1 MEKFSVK
8 KPFTVLV
15 GVVMVLLLGFVALSH
30 MQTNLLPD
38 ISTPYLM
45 VVTVYPGASPERVES
60 EVSDVMENALGTVAG
75 VDTITATSAENYSLL
90 LMKFSEGT
98 DMNSTMVKVSNKVD
112 QTVSSLPSS
121 CLTPSIIEYS
131 MNMNAFMTVAISREG
146 SDVYDLSD
154 FVSSTL
160 VPYVERK
167 GGVSSVSANGLIEK
181 MVQVQL
187 SQSKID
193 VINEKLLETIDV
205 QLAAAHEQLEAAQA
219 QIEAGRK
226 EYEKQLKNY
235 GDMVSDTVMAQ
246 MGTEVG
252 AAVTTVRDK
261 AQALLDSVNQLIA
274 VVNEPEIQQ
283 ALIEVRDGLQHV
295 VDQFNETGMRDIDA
309 LISIIGELRDITDKL
324 TVALQQLQNRLNLET
339 GADGSTAE
347 DLAGNLEVQQ
357 SMSTIY
363 KTLED
368 TIKAMDNVPELMN
381 TFSQALGSYSSQQLS
396 AYMKFTEAREMLN
409 NYQTQ
414 YDEANAQYEAAK
426 NAEAEAR
433 RAYLA
438 AHSAASASGE
448 GAALDAMTEEL
459 ARKKSALDAAA
470 RRAAGAEA
478 AANKVTAL
486 LQSLGRGGFAIEKTL
501 WPEALRAETLSG
513 LTDALSGVEKPLEEQ
528 YFAARQAVA
537 DLLREQGAKRAELDA
552 VSGGK
557 WVYPH
562 GDAATRVR
570 DAVNAE
576 LQSRGMTPDAKIF
589 CELLAV
595 EDESWQDCVE
605 ACLGDRRFDILVPPA
620 HYAAAKSAFVAL
632 KDKVGPISLL
642 DTPGIRKANR
652 RTDKIAPDSLAA
664 QVTSENPLAAQYAE
678 TILGRI
684 VCCDTPDTL
693 EQYPDSATRDLLRH
707 HPFRLERL
715 RAPQR
720 YIGLDARRTRA
731 EALTAELE
739 ALAERRRTAEQT
751 EKTLKAAYD
760 QYQNALRGKTLE
772 ELGALWDS
780 RAALT
785 AARQAYTA
793 QEQQLADCRENPMLQ
808 QLYKEEEAREKAW
821 DAARAAVEQVGGDI
835 RVCQKQLASCEAERK
850 KAVETAQTSADAANA
865 FFAKYPLLEPLARE
879 RWAALSG
886 PDKAKPDR
894 AVAQAAEK
902 AQTKLDEA
910 LQLYLTGTLEP
921 AQKAYNERYVCDY
934 PLGLAGVEQYR
945 TQYESL
951 VRIDL
956 ERYAAR
962 LEQAQKD
969 CKDRFRKDIL
979 FRMKDDIFNAR
990 RQFRE
995 LNKVMEQL
1003 TYGEEVYRFELEP
1016 SRDPQ
1021 LAAFYQVIV
1030 DKGNQ
1035 QMTDSDSLDNIAAT
1049 ADPVYERQVDEL
1061 MEKIMADVDENTRA
1075 RQEGRRPEGVTLSDY
1090 VDYRTYLDYDIK
1102 VTNTV
1107 SGQQADLSRV
1117 SRDSSG
1123 GENQAPFYVA
1133 ICASLLQIYQKSENS
1148 IRLVLLDEAF
1158 SKMTSDRIR
1167 PMMELF
1173 RRLQLQVLLI
1183 STVEKSTAI
1192 QPYCDITYSI
1202 VRHGD
1207 ANAIAP
1213 FYRLMPPA
1221 PEAEEAQKEHEDE

>member
-1 MEKFSVK
+1 MIELKRLKLINWHNFENVTFDCARLTYMIGVNAVGKTTILDAIRYCLTTNRNFNALGNKKSGRTLQGSVHAKQRGENAYRRPGHTVAYIGAEFWDSVK
-8 KPFTVLV
+8 RTPFVIAV
-15 GVVMVLLLGFVALSH
+15 
-30 MQTNLLPD
+30 
-38 ISTPYLM
+38 
-45 VVTVYPGASPERVES
+45 RVES
-60 EVSDVMENALGTVAG
+60 EGPMQELHPGDQTWYLSEDGITLEQLPFIDPRTGAPSAKEDFKPETGRLSYTRSPSEARDRICRALGIGRASSPLG
-75 VDTITATSAENYSLL
+75 K
-90 LMKFSEGT
+90 KF
-98 DMNSTMVKVSNKVD
+98 
-112 QTVSSLPSS
+112 
-121 CLTPSIIEYS
+121 
-131 MNMNAFMTVAISREG
+131 
-146 SDVYDLSD
+146 
-154 FVSSTL
+154 
-160 VPYVERK
+160 
-167 GGVSSVSANGLIEK
+167 
-181 MVQVQL
+181 
-187 SQSKID
+187 
-193 VINEKLLETIDV
+193 NEV
-205 QLAAAHEQLEAAQA
+205 F
-219 QIEAGRK
+219 
-226 EYEKQLKNY
+226 
-235 GDMVSDTVMAQ
+235 Q
-246 MGTEVG
+246 MGTSMDEIPNFREFLYQYILPQPELDLDALQGDRLELENLHAVLAEAQTRANALEEIVNFGREAAEKQTQTLVNRG
-252 AAVTTVRDK
+252 AA
-261 AQALLDSVNQLIA
+261 LLA
-274 VVNEPEIQQ
+274 R
-283 ALIEVRDGLQHV
+283 AAA
-295 VDQFNETGMRDIDA
+295 DA
-309 LISIIGELRDITDKL
+309 GEDATWQGHLE
-324 TVALQQLQNRLNLET
+324 AGNRQLET
-339 GADGSTAE
+339 
-347 DLAGNLEVQQ
+347 L
-357 SMSTIY
+357 
-363 KTLED
+363 
-368 TIKAMDNVPELMN
+368 
-381 TFSQALGSYSSQQLS
+381 
-396 AYMKFTEAREMLN
+396 
-409 NYQTQ
+409 
-414 YDEANAQYEAAK
+414 NAQYEAAK

-438 AHSAASASGE
+438 AHGAAGDSGA
-448 GAALDAMTEEL
+448 GRALDALTEEL

-486 LQSLGRGGFAIEKTL
+486 LQSLGRSGFAIGKDL
-501 WPEALRAETLSG
+501 WPEALRAETLPG

-562 GDAATRVR
+562 DDAATRVR

-576 LQSRGMTPDAKIF
+576 LKSRGMQPDAKIF
-589 CELLAV
+589 CELLNV

-620 HYAAAKSAFVAL
+620 HYEAAKSAFVAL

-652 RTDKIAPDSLAA
+652 RADKYGPDSLAA
-664 QVTSENPLAAQYAE
+664 QVSSENPLAAQYAQ

-693 EQYPDSATRDLLRH
+693 EQHPDSATRDLLRH

-715 RAPQR
+715 RTPQR
-720 YIGLDARRTRA
+720 YIGLDARRARA
-731 EALTAELE
+731 GVLAAELE
-739 ALAERRRTAEQT
+739 ALGESARTAAQT
-751 EKTLKAAYD
+751 EQNLKAAYN
-760 QYQNALRGKTLE
+760 QYQTLLRGTALE
-772 ELGALWDS
+772 ELAALWDA

-785 AARQAYTA
+785 AAQNAVTE
-793 QEQQLADCRENPMLQ
+793 QEAKLTECRENPLLQ
-808 QLYKEEEAREKAW
+808 QLYKEEEAREAAW
-821 DAARAAVEQVGGDI
+821 ETARAAVEQAGGDI
-835 RVCQKQLASCEAERK
+835 RVCEKQIASCEAEQK
-850 KAVETAQTSADAANA
+850 KAGETAQQSADAARS
-865 FFAKYPLLEPLARE
+865 FFAAHPLVEPLARA
-879 RWAALSG
+879 RMLALAPADKPRAA
-886 PDKAKPDR
+886 
-894 AVAQAAEK
+894 AQAAEK
-902 AQTKLDEA
+902 AQAKLDDA
-910 LQLYLTGTLEP
+910 LAVYLTGTLEP
-921 AQKAYNERYVCDY
+921 AQKAYNEHYVCDY
-934 PLGLAGVEQYR
+934 PLGLAGLDQYR
-945 TQYESL
+945 AQHESL

-962 LEQAQKD
+962 LEQAQRD

-1035 QMTDSDSLDNIAAT
+1035 QMTEGDSLDNLAAT
-1049 ADPVYERQVDEL
+1049 ADPAYERQVDEL

-1075 RQEGRRPEGVTLSDY
+1075 RQEGRTGGATLSDY

-1102 VTNTV
+1102 VTNRVT
-1107 SGQQADLSRV
+1107 GQQAYLSRV

-1133 ICASLLQIYQKSENS
+1133 ICASLLQIYEKSENS

-1213 FYRLMPPA
+1213 FVRLA
-1221 PEAEEAQKEHEDE
+1221 AE